1 MTRNAALFVRINDDT
16 KWDLVSKLAK
26 YRLNQS
32 EFLQSVINNF
42 LFATDK
48 KSLEFWDNLLSQ
60 YKKNDT

>member
-1 MTRNAALFVRINDDT
+1 MTRSAALFVRIDDDT
-16 KWDLVSKLAK
+16 KWDLVSKLAR